1 LFFAASLAVYFL
13 AAIYSYNPCSRQFHS
28 DPPIVTSG
36 DEPHY
41 LIMIS
46 SLVMDGDLNLGNNYE
61 SARRGGFDAGQ
72 RRIARNLDH
81 HTLVIDR
88 RTGETALWASM
99 FGLENEPCEPA
110 EPDCTGYNR
119 VTNRFPD
126 YTPNNPNFAERPW
139 HSVPFPALLALLLSG
154 SRQEAFEARAVYLVV
169 MISWLAGL
177 VTYACCLK
185 LGLGKNWSLAAV
197 AVLLFAS
204 PWFVYSHGLFAMTF
218 LGLLLIS
225 ALLALLYERFTI
237 AAVLITIASMQSEAF
252 VIIIPAWVVYLY
264 FIKQKRAALTLGI
277 AGIASVVVAS
287 LINKLLLGKVSL
299 RGMWF
304 MFSPVLWKVFVEPQS
319 GVLLFFPWCLVV
331 FLFLG
336 VLLLNLDRNRH
347 RQVML
352 IAAGF
357 LPMAGI
363 YFFMPDTGGSGY
375 GPRYWVPHLP
385 WLSILLVT
393 AAKEYWNVK
402 PLLLRPILLVLIG
415 LSTVIATMAAVLNRS
430 EKLIWVKPPWYAA
443 KMLLW
448 RDEPSYRELLCPESS
463 TIWLG
468 IGCDKTASERGTITT
483 PEAIRA
489 TTLEVVSRLA
499 CATQIAEGT
508 EVLRVTVFDAQG
520 YNETVS
526 MVAGRDSSEWS
537 YDCKAT
543 RTAVRHS
550 RAPVV
555 ASYAAGLDKESC
567 EGHRYLAT
575 LRFGKPANVQK
586 LQFEWVAGEAAIM
599 LDRLTLKDE
608 TTGETFLIDPA
619 LFKP

>member
-1 LFFAASLAVYFL
+1 MYFL
-13 AAIYSYNPCSRQFHS
+13 VAIYSYNPCTRQFHS
-28 DPPIVTSG
+28 DPPVVTSG

-61 SARRGGFDAGQ
+61 SARRGGFDAG
-72 RRIARNLDH
+72 RRRVARNLDH

-110 EPDCTGYNR
+110 EDCTGYNR

-154 SRQEAFEARAVYLVV
+154 SRQETFEARAIYLVV
-169 MISWLAGL
+169 LMSWLAGL

-185 LGLGKNWSLAAV
+185 LGLGRNWSLAAV

-264 FIKQKRAALTLGI
+264 FMKQKRAALTLAI

-287 LINKLLLGKVSL
+287 LMNRLLLGKVSL

-304 MFSPVLWKVFVEPQS
+304 HFSPVLWKVFVEPQS

-336 VLLLNLDRNRH
+336 VLLLRFNRNRQ

-357 LPMAGI
+357 LPMAAI
-363 YFFMPDTGGSGY
+363 YMFMPDTGGSGY

-385 WLSILLVT
+385 WLSILFAT
-393 AAKEYWNVK
+393 AAKEYWNFK
-402 PLLLRPILLVLIG
+402 PFLLRPILLVLIVI
-415 LSTVIATMAAVLNRS
+415 STGIATLAAVVNRS
-430 EKLIWVKPPWYAA
+430 EKLFWVKPPWYAA
-443 KMLLW
+443 KLFLF
-448 RDEPSYRELLCPESS
+448 RDDPSYRELLCPEGS
-463 TIWLG
+463 TILLG
-468 IGCDKTASERGTITT
+468 IGCDKTATERGSITP
-483 PEAIRA
+483 PEAVRA
-489 TTLEVVSRLA
+489 TALEVVSRLA
-499 CATQIAEGT
+499 CATHIAEGT
-508 EVLRVTVFDAQG
+508 EVLRVSVFDDQG
-520 YNETVS
+520 QSETFS

-537 YDCKAT
+537 YDCQAT
-543 RTAVRHS
+543 RMAVRHS
-550 RAPVV
+550 RAQVV
-555 ASYAAGLDKESC
+555 ASYAAGLNKEKC

-575 LRFGKPANVQK
+575 LRFSKTANIQK
-586 LQFEWVAGEAAIM
+586 LQFEWVGGEAAII

-608 TTGETFLIDPA
+608 TTGETFSIDAA